1 MKKYEDLTFEEE
13 EVQKKIIADILW
25 KNPFLSGITELNK
38 TQLCVLTDA
47 LIEKLD
53 FYVNL
58 NGDWNVDE
66 RDFKD
71 ILFDQKCLMIETL
84 DPDFFK
90 EG

>member
-1 MKKYEDLTFEEE
+1 MKKYEDLTCEEE
-13 EVQKKIIADILW
+13 EVQKKLIADTIW
-25 KNPFLSGITELNK
+25 KNPFLSGIIELNK
-38 TQLCVLTDA
+38 TQLCVLTNA
-47 LIEKLD
+47 LIEELD

-58 NGDWNVDE
+58 HGDWNVDE